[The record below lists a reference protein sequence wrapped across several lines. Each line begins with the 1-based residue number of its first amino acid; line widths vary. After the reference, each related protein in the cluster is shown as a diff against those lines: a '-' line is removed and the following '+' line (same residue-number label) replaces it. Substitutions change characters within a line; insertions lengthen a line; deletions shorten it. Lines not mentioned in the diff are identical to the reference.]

1 MKKYKKIYIEIT
13 NICNLSCSFCS
24 LDNRKKESVSLE
36 KIEELLK
43 KINDYTDYVYLH
55 VKGEPLLHP
64 ELRKILDLCQ
74 KYNKQVNITTNGT
87 LLKERKEILIH
98 DAVRQINVS
107 LHSENQKENYLEE
120 ILDTIDYLKEKI
132 IVLRF
137 WTIKDGTMNKESTK
151 IVEKIK
157 THYNLSTKVVEK
169 IKNDKH
175 IKIRENLYIDKA
187 EEFIWPDINNE
198 YYNENGTCY
207 ALKDQLAILVD
218 GSVVPCCLDS
228 NNIINLGN
236 IYKQNLD
243 EIVTSTRYK
252 KMKESFIKH
261 QAIEELCRHCSFKDS
276 LKVNKR

>member
-24 LDNRKKESVSLE
+24 IDNRKKESITLNNM
-36 KIEELLK
+36 EEILK
-43 KINDYTDYVYLH
+43 KINAYTDYIYLH
-55 VKGEPLLHP
+55 VKGEPLLHTDLK
-64 ELRKILDLCQ
+64 EIFDLCQ

-87 LLKERKEILIH
+87 LLKERKDILLH
-98 DAVRQINVS
+98 DVVRQVNIS
-107 LHSENQKENYLEE
+107 LHSENKKENYLEE

-137 WTIKDGTMNKESTK
+137 WTINDGRMNKESTK

-157 THYNLSTKVVEK
+157 IHYSLSPKVVEK

-187 EEFIWPDINNE
+187 EKFIWPDINND

-207 ALKDQLAILVD
+207 ALRDQLAILSD

-236 IYKQNLD
+236 IYKQNLND
-243 EIVTSTRYK
+243 IINSNRYK
-252 KMKESFIKH
+252 KMK
-261 QAIEELCRHCSFKDS
+261 QAFANHKSIEELCRHCSFKDN
-276 LKVNKR
+276 LKINQR